1 MKTRIESLRK
11 QYESKI
17 LEADENIK
25 LLLKTI
31 PSILSINNLS

>member
-1 MKTRIESLRK
+1 MEVRIESLRK
-11 QYESKI
+11 QYEAKI

-25 LLLKTI
+25 LFLKTI